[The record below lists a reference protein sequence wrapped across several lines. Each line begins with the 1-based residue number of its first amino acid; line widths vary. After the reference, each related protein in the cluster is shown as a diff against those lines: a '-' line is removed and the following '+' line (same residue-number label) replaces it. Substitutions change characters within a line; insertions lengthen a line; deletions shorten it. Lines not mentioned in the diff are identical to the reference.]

1 MRKLASVKRVDEIKP
16 ITNADAIEVAVF
28 GGWKVVVQKGEYKA
42 GDLAIYVEVDSFV
55 PHVLAPFLS
64 KGKEPKVYNGVE
76 GQRLKTIRLR
86 GQLSQGLVLSL
97 SHLPNFYW
105 EGSSYNEGD
114 DVSEVLN
121 ITKWEPP
128 VTGMSSE
135 ATKGQFPSF
144 LQKTDQER
152 IQNLTNEYADWK
164 NKDTWIW
171 TEKLDGTSF
180 TAYYLDGEFGVCSRN
195 LELRLEEPSLYTQ
208 VANTYNLKKKMEEL
222 GLNIAIQ
229 GEVLGQKV
237 QKNKYGFTNYQL
249 YLFDVYDIV
258 KGEYVSYDTFQTIAG
273 KLGVLTVPVV
283 NTAPLP
289 DTVDELL
296 LLADG
301 QSVVGSQPIREGFV
315 IKHPYNTTSF
325 KVISNEF
332 LLKGE

>member
-1 MRKLASVKRVDEIKP
+1 MNKMRKLASIKRVDKISP
-16 ITNADAIEVAVF
+16 IANADAIEVAVF
-28 GGWKVVVQKGEYKA
+28 GGWKVVVQKGEYKE

-97 SHLPNFYW
+97 LHLPDVEYK
-105 EGSSYNEGD
+105 EGD

-121 ITKWEPP
+121 ITKWEHP

-135 ATKGQFPSF
+135 STKGQFPSF
-144 LQKTDQER
+144 LVKTDQER
-152 IQNLTNEYADWK
+152 IQNLTNEYEEWK

-180 TAYYLDGEFGVCSRN
+180 TAYYLDGEFGVCSRTQ
-195 LELRLEEPSLYTQ
+195 ELRLDKESLYAQ
-208 VANTYNLKKKMEEL
+208 VAHTYNIKEKMQEL

-258 KGEYVSYDTFQTIAG
+258 EGRYVSWDTFQAIAG
-273 KLGVLTVPVV
+273 RLDVLTVPVV

-289 DTVDELL
+289 NTVDELL

-301 QSVVGSQPIREGFV
+301 QSVVGRKPIREGFV

>member
-1 MRKLASVKRVDEIKP
+1 MRKLASIKRVDEIKP
-16 ITNADAIEVAVF
+16 IANADAIEVAVF

-55 PHVLAPFLS
+55 PHELAPFLS
-64 KGKEPKVYNGVE
+64 KGKEPKVYNGVQ

-105 EGSSYNEGD
+105 EGSNYNEGD

-121 ITKWEPP
+121 IHKWEPP

-135 ATKGQFPSF
+135 STKGQFPSF

-152 IQNLTNEYADWK
+152 IQNLTNEYEDWK

-208 VANTYNLKKKMEEL
+208 VANTYNLKEKMEEL

-273 KLGVLTVPVV
+273 NLGVLTVPVV

-301 QSVVGSQPIREGFV
+301 QSVVGSKPIREGFV
-315 IKHPYNTTSF
+315 IKHPHNTTSF

>member
-1 MRKLASVKRVDEIKP
+1 MRKLASIKRVDEIKP
-16 ITNADAIEVAVF
+16 IANADAIEVAVF

-42 GDLAIYVEVDSFV
+42 GDLAVYVEVDSFV

-64 KGKEPKVYNGVE
+64 KGKEPKTYNGVE

-97 SHLPNFYW
+97 SHLPD
-105 EGSSYNEGD
+105 GDYNEGD

-121 ITKWEPP
+121 INKWEPP

-152 IQNLTNEYADWK
+152 IQNLTNEYQDWK

-180 TAYYLDGEFGVCSRN
+180 TAYCLDGEFGVCSSN
-195 LELRLEEPSLYTQ
+195 LELRLEESSLYTQ
-208 VANTYNLKKKMEEL
+208 VANTYNLKEKMEEL

-258 KGEYVSYDTFQTIAG
+258 KGEYVSYDTFQSIAD

-283 NTAPLP
+283 KTAPLP

-301 QSVVGSQPIREGFV
+301 QSVIGSKPIREGFV
-315 IKHPYNTTSF
+315 IKHRYNTTSF